1 MRMGPGADMKK
12 STKTVF
18 PDYNLGER
26 IRYLRTSR
34 NLSQSQLAKDANLS
48 QPTIA
53 QIEAGKKDPSVQT
66 LKQIAKVL
74 DVEVAALFAA
84 EDIFVFDLKRL
95 RRKYN
100 HRDKLTP
107 HLYMA
112 LGKLIQYA
120 KDIHFIE

>member
-1 MRMGPGADMKK
+1 MTNP
-12 STKTVF
+12 TKTVF
-18 PDYNLGER
+18 PEYNLGER
-26 IRYLRTSR
+26 IKYLRTSR
-34 NLSQSQLAKDANLS
+34 SLSQAQLAKEAKLS

-66 LKQIAKVL
+66 LKQIARVL
-74 DVEVAALFAA
+74 DVEIAALFAA

-112 LGKLIQYA
+112 LGKLVQYA
-120 KDIHFIE
+120 KDIKFIE